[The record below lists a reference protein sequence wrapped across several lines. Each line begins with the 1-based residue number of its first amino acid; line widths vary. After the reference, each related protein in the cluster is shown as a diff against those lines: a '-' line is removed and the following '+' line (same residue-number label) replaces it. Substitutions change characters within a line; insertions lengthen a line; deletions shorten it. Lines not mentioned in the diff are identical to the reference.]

1 MINNKYLRLNILE
14 TALTEAIIEGT
25 QPQYITQLEK
35 AIARLEI
42 ELGVVAVKSV
52 VDYDYPERARVKVAA

>member
-1 MINNKYLRLNILE
+1 MTNKYLILNCLE

-25 QPQYITQLEK
+25 QPQYINELEK
-35 AIARLEI
+35 AIARLTG

-52 VDYDYPERARVKVAA
+52 VDCDYPERERVAA

>member
-25 QPQYITQLEK
+25 QPQYINELEM
-35 AIARLEI
+35 AIARLEV

-52 VDYDYPERARVKVAA
+52 VDYDYPERARVAA

>member
-1 MINNKYLRLNILE
+1 MTNKYLILNCLE

-25 QPQYITQLEK
+25 QPQYINELEK
-35 AIARLEI
+35 AIARLEV
-42 ELGVVAVKSV
+42 ELGVAVKSV

>member
-25 QPQYITQLEK
+25 QPQYINELEK
-35 AIARLEI
+35 AIAGLQK

-52 VDYDYPERARVKVAA
+52 VDYDYPERERVAA

>member
-25 QPQYITQLEK
+25 QPKYITQLEK
-35 AIARLEI
+35 AIARLEV

-52 VDYDYPERARVKVAA
+52 VDDYDYPERERVAA

>member
-52 VDYDYPERARVKVAA
+52 VDYDYPERERVAA

>member
-52 VDYDYPERARVKVAA
+52 VDYDYPERARVAA

>member
-25 QPQYITQLEK
+25 QPQINELEK
-35 AIARLEI
+35 GIARLEK
-42 ELGVVAVKSV
+42 ELAVKSV
-52 VDYDYPERARVKVAA
+52 VDYDYPERERVKVAA

>member
-35 AIARLEI
+35 AIARLEV

-52 VDYDYPERARVKVAA
+52 VDYDYPERERVAA